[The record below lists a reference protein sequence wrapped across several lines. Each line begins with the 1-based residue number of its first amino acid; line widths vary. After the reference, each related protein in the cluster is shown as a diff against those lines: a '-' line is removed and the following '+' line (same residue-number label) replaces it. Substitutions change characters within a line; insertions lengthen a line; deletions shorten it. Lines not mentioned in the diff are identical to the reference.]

1 MISVIV
7 PVYNAEKTLNQC
19 VDSILSQKYKDFEL
33 LLINDGSKDKSG
45 EICDKYALTDNRVR
59 VFHQDNKGVS
69 AARNVGFENMHGE
82 FVTFCD
88 SDDWVEDTWLSDYMD
103 NYNGE
108 DVLFQNAIWHKKGEN
123 DFYRNVIL
131 EKNTFLHEKILN
143 LYCRH
148 TLGYVWAALFK
159 SDIILNYNIR
169 FNTNFVFREDMNF
182 SLQYLK
188 YISSINILPVKN
200 YHYNLPITARNYSNV
215 SFNNLDTLIEENKLI
230 SELIELN
237 TININKI
244 SNITYPLIIMHL
256 ISLSEKKNKTK
267 IECYLEKIK
276 QLSVTQKGLTLKY
289 KIIHYLIQLPNY
301 IASNILFLVNRLK

>member
-7 PVYNAEKTLNQC
+7 PVYNTERTINQC

-33 LLINDGSKDKSG
+33 LLINDGSKDRSG
-45 EICDKYALTDNRVR
+45 EICDEYALKDNRVR
-59 VFHQDNKGVS
+59 VFHQINKGAS
-69 AARNVGFENMHGE
+69 AARNVGLDNMRGE

-108 DVLFQNAIWHKKGEN
+108 DVLFQNAIWHRKWEN

-131 EKNTFLHEKILN
+131 EKNTTSKEKILN
-143 LYCRH
+143 LYCRN
-148 TLGYVWAALFK
+148 TLGYVWSALFK
-159 SDIILNYNIR
+159 SDIILNYSIR
-169 FNTNFVFREDMNF
+169 FNTNYVFREDMNF

-188 YISSINILPVKN
+188 YISYINILPVRN
-200 YHYNLPITARNYSNV
+200 YHYNLPANARGYTNI

-230 SELIELN
+230 SKLIELN
-237 TININKI
+237 TINVYII

-267 IECYLEKIK
+267 IELYVEKIK
-276 QLSVTQKGLTLKY
+276 QLPVSQKSLTLKY
-289 KIIHYLIQLPNY
+289 KIIHYIIKLPKC
-301 IASNILFLVNRLK
+301 IAINILFLINKLK